1 MLEGKLKKLWF
12 GEPELKHSLILSLPI
27 FSYSLL
33 SKLTSSYFQLF
44 QMCCNMKG
52 KSKVLRMTYKAAM
65 SLLPDSW
72 MTSSSSHSL
81 FSGSTPVS
89 EIPLFH
95 TLVRSSSPSIHAIAS
110 SLPLLRVFSMSAE
123 TPRSIQFHEPGQ
135 GARLLLSFLH
145 LPSHSF
151 LCVSLA
157 LDVSPEAL
165 YRIIFQFSFK
175 GLTYVTDLE

>member
-44 QMCCNMKG
+44 EMCCSMKG

-65 SLLPDSW
+65 SLLPYSW
-72 MTSSSSHSL
+72 MTTSSSHSL
-81 FSGSTPVS
+81 FSGSTSVS

-95 TLVRSSSPSIHAIAS
+95 TPVGSSSPSIHAIAS
-110 SLPLLRVFSMSAE
+110 SLPLLRVFSSPCQQRHPSQFNFMSQDKELVYCRASFTCRA
-123 TPRSIQFHEPGQ
+123 TP
-135 GARLLLSFLH
+135 
-145 LPSHSF
+145 PSVF
-151 LCVSLA
+151 
-157 LDVSPEAL
+157 P
-165 YRIIFQFSFK
+165 
-175 GLTYVTDLE
+175 